1 MYDNPQ
7 QFIATVA
14 GFLGGLYALAAGL
27 NLAAAA
33 SSLRGGRRAWGG
45 ALAWGLVAAGFLGG
59 AVRAFQGRPP
69 LMPEWAKQ
77 AIDACLGPIP
87 FTLAAFSVLAA
98 FYVFRR
104 VLVRPAIA
112 WATCNAAI
120 LLLGLSLTDREFTA
134 VVSRADNVPIVGMVF
149 LIGLFVWLG
158 AWKAVENDRRA
169 AGGLPPA
176 EKELSGRV
184 LVWPDLVYIELICMV
199 LLLAGLVAWSILLPA
214 PLEQPAN
221 PVVTPNPAKAPWYFL
236 GLQEMLVFF
245 DASIAGVIFPLLII
259 FGLAAIPYLDQNP
272 RGNGYY
278 TIAERPFAY
287 AVFQFGFL
295 QLWILLILIGTF
307 FRGPSWGFFGLY
319 EIRDFGKVEALG
331 NVTLATFFWDT
342 CLEAGLP
349 RADLDHGMLKKLAT
363 IFWREAPGIVLLAG
377 TFLGLP
383 ALLGRTRLRR
393 HRRALSRGRY
403 WIAALLLLMML
414 MLPIK
419 MLLRWTTGLSYIVS
433 MPEYFFNF

>member
-1 MYDNPQ
+1 MH
-7 QFIATVA
+7 
-14 GFLGGLYALAAGL
+14 G
-27 NLAAAA
+27 
-33 SSLRGGRRAWGG
+33 
-45 ALAWGLVAAGFLGG
+45 
-59 AVRAFQGRPP
+59 
-69 LMPEWAKQ
+69 
-77 AIDACLGPIP
+77 
-87 FTLAAFSVLAA
+87 AAF
-98 FYVFRR
+98 
-104 VLVRPAIA
+104 
-112 WATCNAAI
+112 
-120 LLLGLSLTDREFTA
+120 
-134 VVSRADNVPIVGMVF
+134 
-149 LIGLFVWLG
+149 
-158 AWKAVENDRRA
+158 
-169 AGGLPPA
+169 GGP
-176 EKELSGRV
+176 
-184 LVWPDLVYIELICMV
+184 
-199 LLLAGLVAWSILLPA
+199 VAWSILLPA

-319 EIRDFGKVEALG
+319 EIRDPGKVEAFG
-331 NVTLATFFWDT
+331 NVTLATFFWDA
-342 CLEAGLP
+342 CLGAGLP
-349 RADLDHGMLKKLAT
+349 RADLDHGMLKKLAS
-363 IFWREAPGIVLLAG
+363 IFWREAPGLVLLAG

-383 ALLGRTRLRR
+383 ALLGRTRLER
-393 HRRALSRGRY
+393 HRRALGWGRY

-433 MPEYFFNF
+433 MPEYFFNFR